1 MRRRTT
7 EERKEKRPLLDLDQ
21 AKPFVLVEPE
31 PIEIASGY
39 SISIKYD
46 EKGRPNISVK
56 KYGDVDTRGIRREI
70 ERNYPGAEIQGLES
84 SVEIENPREDTSKHA
99 PKPKRR
105 KKLRT

>member
-1 MRRRTT
+1 M
-7 EERKEKRPLLDLDQ
+7 EERKEKRDIRDLDETEC
-21 AKPFVLVEPE
+21 FVLVEPE

-84 SVEIENPREDTSKHA
+84 SVEIEDIREDSSKSLR
-99 PKPKRR
+99 KLKKRKR
-105 KKLRT
+105 CRT